1 MHTKDLQY
9 KITIKDI
16 ILITFFTILVVT
28 QIITYIRVNGYSDAS
43 ELIKQIIIVMLA
55 IVGVFDTAAYKH
67 FNFLVP
73 DFLIYFQEK
82 KRKDEIALYMEEYF
96 KHDIKFIRDYNEE
109 HIKFILSQMQITTS
123 QLDKIRMDLIKMRCL
138 PLKTLGDAE
147 RKIEYYV
154 KSDYPLVITENDVHG
169 SELSYHAVKYYI
181 NFTDS
186 MFLKEYAKEVSAI
199 LSLLIEEKADLSK
212 IDRLIIP
219 HDSNFLLGVEV
230 GKRLGKPIVKM
241 RYKEGKIITDQPW
254 EGQLNSNDKVII
266 IHDVLVKAD
275 QVEHALKMLPATCD
289 VLGVY
294 CLISRKEYDGV
305 ERLQERNIAV
315 NQVLSLDDK
324 DIEEMRKRK

>member
-154 KSDYPLVITENDVHG
+154 KSDYPLVIV
-169 SELSYHAVKYYI
+169 YY
-181 NFTDS
+181 
-186 MFLKEYAKEVSAI
+186 A
-199 LSLLIEEKADLSK
+199 
-212 IDRLIIP
+212 
-219 HDSNFLLGVEV
+219 
-230 GKRLGKPIVKM
+230 
-241 RYKEGKIITDQPW
+241 
-254 EGQLNSNDKVII
+254 
-266 IHDVLVKAD
+266 
-275 QVEHALKMLPATCD
+275 
-289 VLGVY
+289 
-294 CLISRKEYDGV
+294 
-305 ERLQERNIAV
+305 
-315 NQVLSLDDK
+315 
-324 DIEEMRKRK
+324 

>member
-1 MHTKDLQY
+1 MSTRELKY
-9 KITIKDI
+9 KITKKDI
-16 ILITFFTILVVT
+16 IIIVVFIILSVVQIATYVSLYGYSGVGELITQVIIL
-28 QIITYIRVNGYSDAS
+28 
-43 ELIKQIIIVMLA
+43 MLA
-55 IVGVFDTAAYKH
+55 IVGL
-67 FNFLVP
+67 FNIAVYTNMSFLVP
-73 DFLIYFQEK
+73 DFLTYFQEK

-109 HIKFILSQMQITTS
+109 HINFILSQMQITTS

-154 KSDYPLVITENDVHG
+154 KSDYPLVITQNDAHD
-169 SELSYHAVKYYI
+169 SELSYNAVKYYI
-181 NFTDS
+181 NFTDP

-219 HDSNFLLGVEV
+219 YDSNFLLGVEV

-241 RYKEGKIITDQPW
+241 RYKEGKIIKDQPW

-266 IHDVLVKAD
+266 IHDVLVEAE
-275 QVEHALKMLPATCD
+275 QITHALQMLPATCD

-294 CLISRKEYDGV
+294 CLISRKEYKGV

-315 NQVLSLDDK
+315 NQVLSLADK